1 MKTSI
6 LLAIILTHLDKLY
19 TYYCNILIKNFATLE
34 SSVMLDFVNTY

>member
-19 TYYCNILIKNFATLE
+19 TYYQYIHKNFATLE